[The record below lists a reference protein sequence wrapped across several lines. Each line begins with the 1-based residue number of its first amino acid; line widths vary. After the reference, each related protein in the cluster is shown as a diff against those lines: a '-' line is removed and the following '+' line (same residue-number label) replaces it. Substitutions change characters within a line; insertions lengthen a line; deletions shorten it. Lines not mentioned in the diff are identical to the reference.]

1 MHQTDANGTLIASS
15 CDFCSKVWDPSGAE
29 IMIEGHKGS
38 LLCFKCLSAAY
49 ASVVLHKTGD
59 EFKGQMCVM
68 CLEERAQP
76 QWESPVNEG
85 KRVCLRC
92 MKQAATA
99 LEKDAEIGWTRPGKV
114 AGTGVSAAD
123 EDEESR

>member
-1 MHQTDANGTLIASS
+1 MHQTDANGNLIAST
-15 CDFCSKVWDPSGAE
+15 CDFCSKVWDPSGEE

-76 QWESPVNEG
+76 QW
-85 KRVCLRC
+85 
-92 MKQAATA
+92 
-99 LEKDAEIGWTRPGKV
+99 V
-114 AGTGVSAAD
+114 AGRSALRLGQIQPDTCQLA
-123 EDEESR
+123 ETHHLLQHVRQLQRVVANQPHIVGIP